1 MKTAIPASWHSGAAG
16 VRVFGQ
22 LSEYAHL
29 LRTDDATDLDN
40 PEAVFEVV
48 KRAAKNT
55 KSVARS
61 VQELEQ
67 LEARAASTMG
77 YRAREFDRTDLTLV
91 RAETSRLL
99 LLMAEPKAAVIDI
112 PKRPSVAVAM
122 AKSLAIAD
130 RWVFDLYQKKMKATP
145 ARFISMV
152 RGLLPDA
159 VWDSTSL

>member
-67 LEARAASTMG
+67 LEARRRVGDWAPTAPLS
-77 YRAREFDRTDLTLV
+77 FLF
-91 RAETSRLL
+91 
-99 LLMAEPKAAVIDI
+99 IINI
-112 PKRPSVAVAM
+112 P
-122 AKSLAIAD
+122 I
-130 RWVFDLYQKKMKATP
+130 
-145 ARFISMV
+145 
-152 RGLLPDA
+152 
-159 VWDSTSL
+159 